1 MSEAISAAGAVVWRK
16 HKDNF
21 TEVAIIH
28 RPKYDD
34 WSFPKGK
41 IEVGES
47 LIACAHREVL
57 EETNLQTEF
66 GPHLGQVEYFTP
78 DGLKKVTYWSA
89 KVIAEKPFRTN
100 TEVDQLK
107 WIPITKVIEV
117 LTNETDKEIFDKFV
131 KVKFNSKPFIL
142 LRHAKA
148 ITRDEWQGEDDD
160 RPLSSSGQNQ
170 AMRLLSTY
178 QVFNIDQ
185 IHSSDAVRCY
195 DTVKSMAKG
204 LDIKLEVSS
213 KLSENTYKKD
223 KEKAFDYVS
232 ELIKEDKSILICS
245 HNPILPIMLNKLT
258 KKSEIE
264 ADEDKLSP
272 ADGWV
277 IHRSGK
283 EIIQIDRLDAPKY

>member
-41 IEVGES
+41 LEVGES

-148 ITRDEWQGEDDD
+148 ITREEWQGEDDD

-213 KLSENTYKKD
+213 KLSESTYKKD
-223 KEKAFDYVS
+223 KEKAFDYVR

-245 HNPILPIMLNKLT
+245 HNPILPKMLNKLT

>member
-89 KVIAEKPFRTN
+89 KVIGEKPFRTN

-223 KEKAFDYVS
+223 KEKAFDYVR

-245 HNPILPIMLNKLT
+245 HNPILPKMLNKLT

>member
-41 IEVGES
+41 LEVGES

-100 TEVDQLK
+100 SEVDQLK

-245 HNPILPIMLNKLT
+245 HNPILPKMLNKLT

>member
-89 KVIAEKPFRTN
+89 KVIGEKPFRTN
-100 TEVDQLK
+100 SEVDQLK

-223 KEKAFDYVS
+223 KEKAFDYVR

-245 HNPILPIMLNKLT
+245 HNPILPKMLNKLT

>member
-47 LIACAHREVL
+47 LISCAHREVL

-100 TEVDQLK
+100 SEVDQLK

-213 KLSENTYKKD
+213 KLSESTYKKD
-223 KEKAFDYVS
+223 KEKAFDYVR

-245 HNPILPIMLNKLT
+245 HNPILPKMLNKLT

>member
-41 IEVGES
+41 LEIGES
-47 LIACAHREVL
+47 LISCAHREVL
-57 EETNLQTEF
+57 EETNLHTEF
-66 GPHLGQVEYFTP
+66 GPHLGQVEYFTL

-100 TEVDQLK
+100 SEVDQLK

-213 KLSENTYKKD
+213 KLSESTYKKD
-223 KEKAFDYVS
+223 KEKAFDYVR

-245 HNPILPIMLNKLT
+245 HNPILPKMLNKLT

>member
-41 IEVGES
+41 LEIGES
-47 LIACAHREVL
+47 IISCAHREVL

-245 HNPILPIMLNKLT
+245 HNPILPKMLNKLT

>member
-41 IEVGES
+41 LEVGES

-213 KLSENTYKKD
+213 KLSESTYRKD
-223 KEKAFDYVS
+223 KEKAFDYVR

-245 HNPILPIMLNKLT
+245 HNPILPKMLNKLT

>member
-41 IEVGES
+41 LEVGES

-89 KVIAEKPFRTN
+89 KVIGEKPFRTN
-100 TEVDQLK
+100 SEVDQLK

-245 HNPILPIMLNKLT
+245 HNPILPKMLNKLT

>member
-89 KVIAEKPFRTN
+89 KVIGEKPFRTN

-232 ELIKEDKSILICS
+232 ELIKEDKRILICS
-245 HNPILPIMLNKLT
+245 HNPILPKMLNKLT

>member
-89 KVIAEKPFRTN
+89 KVIVEKPFRTN

-232 ELIKEDKSILICS
+232 ELIKEDKRILICS
-245 HNPILPIMLNKLT
+245 HNPILPKMLNKLT

>member
-41 IEVGES
+41 LEIGES

-213 KLSENTYKKD
+213 KLSESTYKKD
-223 KEKAFDYVS
+223 KEKAFDYVR

-245 HNPILPIMLNKLT
+245 HNPILPKMLNKLT

>member
-100 TEVDQLK
+100 SEVDQLK

-185 IHSSDAVRCY
+185 IHTSDAVRCY

-213 KLSENTYKKD
+213 KLSESTYKKD
-223 KEKAFDYVS
+223 KEKAFDYVR

-245 HNPILPIMLNKLT
+245 HNPILPKMLNKLT

>member
-223 KEKAFDYVS
+223 KEKAFDYVR

-245 HNPILPIMLNKLT
+245 HNPILPKMLNKLT

>member
-41 IEVGES
+41 LEIGES
-47 LIACAHREVL
+47 IISCAHREVL

-223 KEKAFDYVS
+223 KEKAFNYVS

-245 HNPILPIMLNKLT
+245 HNPILPKMLNKLT

>member
-41 IEVGES
+41 LEVGES

-89 KVIAEKPFRTN
+89 KVIAEKPFRAN

-213 KLSENTYKKD
+213 KLSESTYKKD

-232 ELIKEDKSILICS
+232 ELIKEDKRILICS
-245 HNPILPIMLNKLT
+245 HNPILPKMLNKLT

>member
-89 KVIAEKPFRTN
+89 KVIAEKPFRAN

-213 KLSENTYKKD
+213 KLSESTYKKD
-223 KEKAFDYVS
+223 KEKAFDYVR

-245 HNPILPIMLNKLT
+245 HNPILPKMLNKLT

>member
-89 KVIAEKPFRTN
+89 KVIGEKPFRIN
-100 TEVDQLK
+100 SEVDQLK

-245 HNPILPIMLNKLT
+245 HNPILPKMLNKLT

>member
-89 KVIAEKPFRTN
+89 KVIGEKPFRTN

-223 KEKAFDYVS
+223 KEKAFDYVR

-245 HNPILPIMLNKLT
+245 HNPILPKMLNKIT

>member
-1 MSEAISAAGAVVWRK
+1 M
-16 HKDNF
+16 
-21 TEVAIIH
+21 
-28 RPKYDD
+28 
-34 WSFPKGK
+34 
-41 IEVGES
+41 
-47 LIACAHREVL
+47 
-57 EETNLQTEF
+57 
-66 GPHLGQVEYFTP
+66 GQVEYFTP

-100 TEVDQLK
+100 SEVDQLK

-245 HNPILPIMLNKLT
+245 HNPILPKMLNKLT

>member
-89 KVIAEKPFRTN
+89 KVIVEKLFRAN

-213 KLSENTYKKD
+213 KLSESTYKKD

-245 HNPILPIMLNKLT
+245 HNPILPKMLNKLT

>member
-89 KVIAEKPFRTN
+89 KVIAEKPFRAN

-148 ITRDEWQGEDDD
+148 ITREEWQGEDDD

-213 KLSENTYKKD
+213 KLSESTYKKD
-223 KEKAFDYVS
+223 KEKAFDYVR

-245 HNPILPIMLNKLT
+245 HNPILPKMLNKLT

-277 IHRSGK
+277 IHRSRK

>member
-41 IEVGES
+41 LEVGES

-78 DGLKKVTYWSA
+78 DGLKKVTYWGA

-148 ITRDEWQGEDDD
+148 ITREEWQGEDDD

-213 KLSENTYKKD
+213 KLSESTYKKD
-223 KEKAFDYVS
+223 KEKAFDYVR

-245 HNPILPIMLNKLT
+245 HNPILPKMLNKLT

>member
-89 KVIAEKPFRTN
+89 KVIVEKPFRAN

-213 KLSENTYKKD
+213 KLSESTYKKD
-223 KEKAFDYVS
+223 KEKAFDYVR

-245 HNPILPIMLNKLT
+245 HNPILPKMLNKLT

>member
-28 RPKYDD
+28 RPKNDD

-100 TEVDQLK
+100 SEVDQLK

-232 ELIKEDKSILICS
+232 ELVKEDKSILICS
-245 HNPILPIMLNKLT
+245 HNPILPKMLNKLT

>member
-89 KVIAEKPFRTN
+89 KVIAEKPFRAN

-148 ITRDEWQGEDDD
+148 ITREEWQGEDDD

-213 KLSENTYKKD
+213 KLSESTYKKD
-223 KEKAFDYVS
+223 KEKAFDYVR

-245 HNPILPIMLNKLT
+245 HNPILPKMLNKLT

>member
-100 TEVDQLK
+100 SEVDQLK

-148 ITRDEWQGEDDD
+148 ITREEWQGEDDD

-223 KEKAFDYVS
+223 KEKAFDYVR

-245 HNPILPIMLNKLT
+245 HNPILPKMLNKLT

>member
-21 TEVAIIH
+21 TEVVIIH

-107 WIPITKVIEV
+107 WIPITKVIED

-148 ITRDEWQGEDDD
+148 ITREEWQGEDDD

-213 KLSENTYKKD
+213 KLSESTYKKD
-223 KEKAFDYVS
+223 KEKAFDYVR

-245 HNPILPIMLNKLT
+245 HNPILPKMLNKLT

>member
-41 IEVGES
+41 LEVGES

-89 KVIAEKPFRTN
+89 KVIAEKPFRAN

-245 HNPILPIMLNKLT
+245 HNPILPKMLNKLT

>member
-89 KVIAEKPFRTN
+89 KVIVEKPFRAN

-245 HNPILPIMLNKLT
+245 HNPILPKMLNKLT

>member
-66 GPHLGQVEYFTP
+66 GPHLGEVEYFTP

-223 KEKAFDYVS
+223 KEKAFDYVR

-245 HNPILPIMLNKLT
+245 HNPILPKMLNKLT

>member
-89 KVIAEKPFRTN
+89 KVIAEKPFRAN

-245 HNPILPIMLNKLT
+245 HNPILPKMLNKLT